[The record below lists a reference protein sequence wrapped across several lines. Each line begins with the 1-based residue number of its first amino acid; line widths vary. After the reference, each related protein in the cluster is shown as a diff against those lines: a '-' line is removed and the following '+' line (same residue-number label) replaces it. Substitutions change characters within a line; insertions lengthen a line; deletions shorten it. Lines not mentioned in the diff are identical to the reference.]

1 MASIKAED
9 FEFSSDSPIYDFSA
23 GFESIPM
30 TYMPESDSYSVYS
43 YGSSPTG
50 SLASSPNE
58 SMAVD
63 GPYGPPAQLSNS
75 HRQARF
81 LQRNQWPTGDPS
93 QRHTMHQNPRS
104 FTPLSSYGSSFERG
118 EEQAQGGPQGD
129 QGVLQYPQT
138 TFQLR
143 ANGTRHVLPVGMDA
157 SSSSAETMMVE
168 SPVSQMASQLN
179 DVQGVQLVI
188 ETHPPVEVR
197 TRTPSEKRNF
207 SCSIQVLG
215 DYKAIGGKFV
225 SVELQYSP
233 NAQRGPGD
241 DEVPKQTILGG
252 TKVVMIKANGTAV
265 FDNLSMSEA
274 STKHKEK
281 EFCLRF
287 TLVDKTGAK
296 LPVAARTTSFY
307 AFSNTK
313 VLARRRDISL
323 RTLSKSFGP
332 YQGGE
337 TMHVIGAPFIR
348 GPALK
353 LIFRTPHGD
362 AVANN
367 LELYSETVLFFTLPA
382 YPAQTMPGE
391 SEPLEVKAQVLVTN
405 DGRNFSNPIDFLYV
419 SSRRSTMR
427 SYL

>member
-1 MASIKAED
+1 MHELIQRASQNTYGANYERVNDGQQMAKQEVQ
-9 FEFSSDSPIYDFSA
+9 ETL
-23 GFESIPM
+23 E
-30 TYMPESDSYSVYS
+30 
-43 YGSSPTG
+43 
-50 SLASSPNE
+50 
-58 SMAVD
+58 
-63 GPYGPPAQLSNS
+63 
-75 HRQARF
+75 
-81 LQRNQWPTGDPS
+81 
-93 QRHTMHQNPRS
+93 
-104 FTPLSSYGSSFERG
+104 
-118 EEQAQGGPQGD
+118 
-129 QGVLQYPQT
+129 YPQT
-138 TFQLR
+138 SFQIRGNLNR
-143 ANGTRHVLPVGMDA
+143 ASLPRMEVSSPGDVQA
-157 SSSSAETMMVE
+157 SSSMDYSMQSRVE
-168 SPVSQMASQLN
+168 G
-179 DVQGVQLVI
+179 DGGVQLVI
-188 ETHPPVEVR
+188 DTHPPVEVR

-207 SCSIQVLG
+207 SCAIQIQG

-225 SVELQYSP
+225 SVELMYSP
-233 NAQRGPGD
+233 SAQRAPGE

-281 EFCLRF
+281 EFCLKF

-296 LPVAARTTSFY
+296 LPVGSRSTSFY

-323 RTLSKSFGP
+323 RTLSKTFGVF
-332 YQGGE
+332 QGGE

-362 AVANN
+362 AVATN

-382 YPAQTMPGE
+382 YPGLMPGE
-391 SEPLEVKAQVLVTN
+391 AEPLEAKAQVLVTN
-405 DGRNFSNPIDFLYV
+405 DGRNFSNPIEFTYV

>member
-1 MASIKAED
+1 M
-9 FEFSSDSPIYDFSA
+9 
-23 GFESIPM
+23 
-30 TYMPESDSYSVYS
+30 
-43 YGSSPTG
+43 
-50 SLASSPNE
+50 
-58 SMAVD
+58 
-63 GPYGPPAQLSNS
+63 
-75 HRQARF
+75 
-81 LQRNQWPTGDPS
+81 
-93 QRHTMHQNPRS
+93 
-104 FTPLSSYGSSFERG
+104 
-118 EEQAQGGPQGD
+118 
-129 QGVLQYPQT
+129 QYPQT
-138 TFQLR
+138 SFQLR
-143 ANGTRHVLPVGMDA
+143 ANGTRQMLPGASLDTEMVISDA
-157 SSSSAETMMVE
+157 
-168 SPVSQMASQLN
+168 PVSQMAQMT
-179 DVQGVQLVI
+179 DTGGVQLVI

-215 DYKAIGGKFV
+215 DYKTLGGKFI
-225 SVELQYSP
+225 SVELLYSP
-233 NAQRGPGD
+233 NAQRGPGE

-252 TKVVMIKANGTAV
+252 TKVVMIKANGTAL

-287 TLVDKTGAK
+287 TLVDKAGAK
-296 LPVAARTTSFY
+296 LPVAAKSTSFY

-323 RTLSKSFGP
+323 RTLSKTFGVF
-332 YQGGE
+332 QGGE

-362 AVANN
+362 AVATN

-382 YPAQTMPGE
+382 YPVQIMPGE
-391 SEPLEVKAQVLVTN
+391 NEPMEVKAQVLVTN